1 MIPSPYTI
9 TQWTSHNRTIPCE
22 YIVMAYRASPW
33 FTVGANGMQTSR
45 LTNFV
50 PESCLPF
57 FKSVPSREDM
67 WFSPNRVIES
77 LNHWDVFFFPGRSA
91 NSVVNREFNNRHH
104 NFLHFLLW
112 GSHAWTESHFKQF
125 IKICRRLRN
134 YNSHVSANTLRFLL
148 CSIILSRFH
157 LLKNG
162 REDLKL
168 AGMKDGFQEVE
179 NQ

>member
-1 MIPSPYTI
+1 MWIYCHGISSITLVHGRGKWYANFKTDKFRPGVVFTIFQISSIKRGHVIFTKPSYWI
-9 TQWTSHNRTIPCE
+9 T
-22 YIVMAYRASPW
+22 
-33 FTVGANGMQTSR
+33 
-45 LTNFV
+45 
-50 PESCLPF
+50 
-57 FKSVPSREDM
+57 
-67 WFSPNRVIES
+67 ES
-77 LNHWDVFFFPGRSA
+77 LGRFFFPGRSA

-168 AGMKDGFQEVE
+168 AGIKDGFQEVE